1 MSKSTPIAQIPINNE
16 LTDDDDLTVQEVLQ
30 QISQTSM
37 MDSAGPP
44 AASADP
50 SDMLDRLKQLEQL
63 EQIQRMSQAA
73 HAPPPSAPSTPSIVQ
88 QAPTTTVPTPAA
100 TWSAATSPLSSAIA
114 DLHSIRS
121 MILVVILFIVVSLLP
136 VDVWVAQY
144 VPIHKFPHGAVLVRG
159 LLAGVLFFAIQ
170 SYCGPV

>member
-37 MDSAGPP
+37 MDSGGPP
-44 AASADP
+44 VASADP

-73 HAPPPSAPSTPSIVQ
+73 HASPPTTPSIGQ
-88 QAPTTTVPTPAA
+88 TPTTATAPTPTPAA

-136 VDVWVAQY
+136 VDAWVAQY

>member
-37 MDSAGPP
+37 MDSNGP
-44 AASADP
+44 SSGTSIADS

-63 EQIQRMSQAA
+63 EQIQRMSQAV
-73 HAPPPSAPSTPSIVQ
+73 APPPQTNTATAPTPIPTPS
-88 QAPTTTVPTPAA
+88 ASWSTT
-100 TWSAATSPLSSAIA
+100 TSPLSAAIA

-136 VDVWVAQY
+136 VDVWMAQY

-159 LLAGVLFFAIQ
+159 LLAGVMYFGIQ
-170 SYCGPV
+170 NYCSSP